1 MMRKLWCVGLIFL
14 ASALRAA
21 VLIDPNGNGGL
32 ENGTT
37 LSANGWTA
45 VNSPFNFWCAGTANG
60 TITGYTGARCMYVS
74 STNACTNN
82 NYATFSTVIHV
93 YSANFTVTASE
104 PNLALSF
111 RLKVQGNSGS
121 HIRVYLAPS
130 TYTPTAGSAPVAPAE
145 ILTPPTGLY
154 NYPSWTTFT
163 FNKCNVAPGT
173 YRLIFTWTNNTT
185 SNNPAAAIDD
195 VSLVSS
201 GCGSQVGTG
210 FVSISTLP
218 YTIINTTS
226 CGQLNDL
233 TSANT
238 VVNGSASYL
247 ASEEVVYHFKAPSAG
262 IVTAQLRNCSNPHSA
277 IMVYRNCPVSSLT
290 CGVSIPL
297 AYNQNQAADK
307 NVSFNVVADSNYYI
321 LIDGLYGCATYDL
334 TITAPASAIPNDNAC
349 GAIPL
354 QMGRPFAD
362 DNSLATGAGEGAG
375 GLCWITGSLNTVWYS
390 FTAPSSGQV
399 HVGFMSGTLLQAQI
413 ELYTGSCNA
422 PTAVAGS
429 CVSSATVGCPGPTYV
444 GLVPGT
450 TYYLRL
456 DGYDMNFGSYGI
468 VVDIA
473 PGNVTGLKTEG
484 RAGIEMCV
492 PVFSSVMG
500 TIGCGSIAEIP
511 PPGSVSNPNVNP
523 NPPNAGCL
531 LNGEI
536 HPTFF
541 RLNIST
547 GGTLAWTFSANA
559 AGFYDWIL
567 WNITNATVSDITNN
581 LLPPV
586 RCNWNATAG
595 GLTGMQSV
603 IPPGGNP
610 ANFEAPL
617 TVAAGESYLLC
628 VTNWNGFGAPYT
640 IDFSSS
646 TCTFGGNVATWIG
659 YMNTDFVQLGNW
671 STCVGPPSCSVDAII
686 NPSGN
691 QPVLATNTT
700 VRNLTIAPG
709 ASLTLNAG
717 VTLTICG
724 NFNNYGSLI
733 ASPTSTVLFNGSGT
747 QYLNGNFTNTNA
759 LGNVTITKT
768 TGTVITNVPLDIAG
782 NFTTTNATSIF
793 NANGQYIRLS
803 GNFTNAAGGTTF
815 TNVGTGT
822 LEFRGSSTQ
831 TYTPGGTLNLYNVW
845 INQTGSG
852 SVNLAG
858 NLNVTGTL
866 TLTNG
871 RIATNTHEVNVTNP
885 ATTSV
890 NGGSASSYVDG
901 NLRRS
906 VNSTGS
912 YNFPVGQSSS
922 GKGFQRV
929 NVNFTSPTNVT
940 NLLVRFSSYAIV
952 PPALGV
958 NDCGFNY
965 NMPALDNGYWSI
977 TSTPAMTS
985 GQYTITL
992 YNTAGTYTNATGAL
1006 NWTVMRNA
1014 GGGWGLMGN
1023 CAASTVN
1030 QVVRTGLTAFSD
1042 FGTAQASLN
1051 LPVELVSFEGSV
1063 VAEGNLLSWHTA
1075 SEHQN
1080 SHFVLEHSLEGTHFR
1095 PLAIIWGAGTTTE
1108 PQQYS
1113 HLHLRPEPRLNYYR
1127 LQQVDEDGSVAY
1139 SSVIVLDNSHQQ
1151 YPNVTVQ
1158 PNPTE
1163 GTMHLLIRT
1172 PVTQEVSVD
1181 ITDVLGKSV
1190 YRFSQELQQGE
1201 YQVDAL
1207 LEGQP
1212 GIYLVAVTFHQSGMH
1227 ELHRIVKK

>member
-1 MMRKLWCVGLIFL
+1 M
-14 ASALRAA
+14 
-21 VLIDPNGNGGL
+21 LIDPNGNGGL
-32 ENGTT
+32 ESGTT

-45 VNSPFNFWCAGTANG
+45 VNSLFNFWCAGTGGG

-74 STNACTNN
+74 SSSSCNNN
-82 NYATFSTVIHV
+82 NYTTVSTVIHV
-93 YSANFTVTASE
+93 YSSNFTITSSE
-104 PNLALSF
+104 PNLTLSF
-111 RLKVQGNSGS
+111 RLKVQGNNGS
-121 HIRVYLAPS
+121 HLRVYLAPS

-154 NYPSWTTFT
+154 GYSSWTTFT
-163 FNKCNVAPGT
+163 YSKCNVAPGT
-173 YRLIFTWTNNTT
+173 YRLIFTWTNNTV

-201 GCGSQVGTG
+201 GCSALVGTG
-210 FVSISTLP
+210 FVSITALP
-218 YTIINTTS
+218 YTVTNTSS

-238 VVNGSASYL
+238 IANGSISYVG
-247 ASEEVVYHFKAPSAG
+247 SEEIVYHFKAPSAG
-262 IVTAQLRNCSNPHSA
+262 IVTAQLRNCTNPHTA
-277 IMVYRNCPVSSLT
+277 IMVYRNCPASAST

-307 NVSFNVVADSNYYI
+307 NVSFNVVADSNYYV
-321 LIDGLYGCATYDL
+321 LIDGLYGCANYDL
-334 TITAPASAIPNDNAC
+334 TITTPASSVPNDNAC

-362 DNSLATGAGEGAG
+362 DNSLATGTGEGPG
-375 GLCWITGSLNTVWYS
+375 GLCWISGPLNTLWYS
-390 FTAPSSGQV
+390 FTAPSTGQV

-413 ELYTGSCNA
+413 ELYSGSCSA
-422 PTAVAGS
+422 PVAVAGS
-429 CVSSATVGCPGPTYV
+429 CVSSATLGCPGPTYV
-444 GLVPGT
+444 GLTPGT
-450 TYYLRL
+450 TYYMRL
-456 DGYDMNFGSYGI
+456 DGYDLGFGGYSI
-468 VVDIA
+468 VLDVA
-473 PGNVTGLKTEG
+473 PGNITGLKNEG
-484 RAGIEMCV
+484 RAGVEMCA

-500 TIGCGSIAEIP
+500 TIGCGSVAEIP
-511 PPGSVSNPNVNP
+511 APGSVSNPNVNP

-541 RLNIST
+541 RLNINT
-547 GGTLAWTFSANA
+547 AGTLSWTFTANA

-603 IPPGGNP
+603 VPPGGNP

-617 TVAAGESYLLC
+617 SVSAGESYLLC
-628 VTNWNGFGAPYT
+628 VTNWNGFGAPFT

-671 STCVGPPSCSVDAII
+671 STCVGPPSCSVDAVI

-691 QPVLATNTT
+691 QPVLSVNTT

-717 VTLTICG
+717 VTLTVCG

-733 ASPTSTVLFNGSGT
+733 ASPTSTVLFNGTGT
-747 QYLNGNFTNTNA
+747 QYLNGSFTNTNA
-759 LGNVTITKT
+759 LGNVTITKA
-768 TGTVITNVPLDIAG
+768 TGSVITNVPLDITG
-782 NFTTTNATSIF
+782 SFTTSNSTSVF
-793 NANGQYIRLS
+793 NANGQTIRLS
-803 GNFTNAAGGTTF
+803 GNFTNASGGTTF

-822 LEFRGSSTQ
+822 LEFRGSTTQ
-831 TYTPGGTLNLYNVW
+831 NYSPGGTLNLFNVW
-845 INQTGSG
+845 INQTGSV

-871 RIATNTHEVNVTNP
+871 RIVTSSHEVNVTN
-885 ATTSV
+885 ASTTSV
-890 NGGSASSYVDG
+890 NGGSSATYVDG

-922 GKGFQRV
+922 GKGYQRV
-929 NVNFTSPTNVT
+929 NINFTSPSNVT
-940 NLLVRFSSYAIV
+940 NLLVRFSSYSSV
-952 PPALGV
+952 PGPLGV

-965 NMPALDNGYWSI
+965 NMPALDNGYWAIS
-977 TSTPAMTS
+977 STPAMTS
-985 GQYTITL
+985 GAYAITL
-992 YNTAGTYTNATGAL
+992 YNTAGTYTNSGGAL

-1014 GGGWGLMGN
+1014 GSGWGLMGS
-1023 CAASTVN
+1023 CATSTVN

-1051 LPVELVSFEGSV
+1051 LPVELMYFEGAIV
-1063 VAEGNLLSWHTA
+1063 VDGNLLSWKTA
-1075 SEHQN
+1075 SELN
-1080 SHFVLEHSLEGTHFR
+1080 NDHFVLEHAIDGHSFR
-1095 PLAIIWGAGTTTE
+1095 PIALLNGAGISNQ
-1108 PQQYS
+1108 PQFYS
-1113 HLHLRPEPRLNYYR
+1113 FTHRNPISGLNYYR
-1127 LQQVDEDGSVAY
+1127 L
-1139 SSVIVLDNSHQQ
+1139 
-1151 YPNVTVQ
+1151 
-1158 PNPTE
+1158 
-1163 GTMHLLIRT
+1163 
-1172 PVTQEVSVD
+1172 
-1181 ITDVLGKSV
+1181 
-1190 YRFSQELQQGE
+1190 
-1201 YQVDAL
+1201 
-1207 LEGQP
+1207 
-1212 GIYLVAVTFHQSGMH
+1212 
-1227 ELHRIVKK
+1227 